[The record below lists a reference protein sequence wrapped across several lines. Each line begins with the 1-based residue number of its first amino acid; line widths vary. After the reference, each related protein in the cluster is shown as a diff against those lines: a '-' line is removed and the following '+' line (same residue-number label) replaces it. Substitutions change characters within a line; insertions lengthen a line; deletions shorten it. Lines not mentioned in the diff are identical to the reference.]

1 MPTFRY
7 DKLSA
12 HTYRVID
19 AHTGEAY
26 GVIRIGGNPAM
37 PGWNYSTTGAF
48 PWHGDYPTRDN
59 AARALY
65 RARHAHGF
73 EAGAL

>member
-19 AHTGEAY
+19 ARTGEAY
-26 GVIRIGGNPAM
+26 GVVLEWDDSYWIETA
-37 PGWNYSTTGAF
+37 PGHPDWTWA
-48 PWHGDYPTRDN
+48 HATRED

-65 RARHAHGF
+65 TARHAHGF

>member
-7 DKLSA
+7 DKLTATS
-12 HTYRVID
+12 YRVSD

-26 GVIRIGGNPAM
+26 GVVTQGSDAGLWYGRLNSETSTHIGAH
-37 PGWNYSTTGAF
+37 A
-48 PWHGDYPTRDN
+48 TRDD

-65 RARHAHGF
+65 AARHAHGF

>member
-1 MPTFRY
+1 MMPTFRY
-7 DKLSA
+7 DRMTNTTWAVL
-12 HTYRVID
+12 D

-26 GVIRIGGNPAM
+26 GLVIIDPMAGIYAKAAGSHLGR
-37 PGWNYSTTGAF
+37 F
-48 PWHGDYPTRDN
+48 PTRDD

-65 RARHAHGF
+65 AARHAHGF

>member
-26 GVIRIGGNPAM
+26 GMVRPAGPIAA
-37 PGWNYSTTGAF
+37 PGWCYSTGAF
-48 PWHGDYPTRDN
+48 LWMGNYATRGD

-65 RARHAHGF
+65 RARHAYGF